1 MCEKKKFNW
10 IRDDIEVN
18 INVKSKVL
26 ENTIKEAEELDLAKD
41 KEYFCV
47 ADAID
52 MLCKNYC
59 TEGLIT
65 KKEWELMQLKY
76 PNVD

>member
-1 MCEKKKFNW
+1 MSQKKKFNW
-10 IRDDIEVN
+10 IREDIE
-18 INVKSKVL
+18 IELNVKSKVL

-41 KEYFCV
+41 RDYFNV

-52 MLCKNYC
+52 MLCKHYC

-76 PNVD
+76 PSID